1 MQPINYRSQPVLFRN
16 NSAIKLEMK
25 AQEIRDLSEKER
37 QEKVSDLSQEI
48 FNLRFQLA
56 TGKIENPSRLKSLRR
71 DIARIKTI
79 QREVEGDA
87 PKNPVEEKKEEKK

>member
-1 MQPINYRSQPVLFRN
+1 
-16 NSAIKLEMK
+16 MK

-37 QEKVSDLSQEI
+37 QEKATDLGQEI

-79 QREVEGDA
+79 QREEENKSPQPA
-87 PKNPVEEKKEEKK
+87 LEKKEEKK

>member
-1 MQPINYRSQPVLFRN
+1 
-16 NSAIKLEMK
+16 MK

-37 QEKVSDLSQEI
+37 TEKVTDLGQEI

-79 QREVEGDA
+79 QREAGDGSA
-87 PKNPVEEKKEEKK
+87 QPAEEKTEEKK

>member
-1 MQPINYRSQPVLFRN
+1 
-16 NSAIKLEMK
+16 MK
-25 AQEIRDLSEKER
+25 AQEIRELSEKER
-37 QEKVSDLSQEI
+37 QDKVADLGQEI

-79 QREVEGDA
+79 QGEARLDSPEPAKETS
-87 PKNPVEEKKEEKK
+87 EEKK

>member
-1 MQPINYRSQPVLFRN
+1 
-16 NSAIKLEMK
+16 MK

-37 QEKVSDLSQEI
+37 LEKVTDLGQEI

-71 DIARIKTI
+71 DVARIKTI
-79 QREVEGDA
+79 QQEANGDSTQ
-87 PKNPVEEKKEEKK
+87 PENEISEEKK

>member
-1 MQPINYRSQPVLFRN
+1 
-16 NSAIKLEMK
+16 MK

-37 QEKVSDLSQEI
+37 QEKVTDLGQEI

-79 QREVEGDA
+79 QEEAKVESSEPA
-87 PKNPVEEKKEEKK
+87 KETSKEKK

>member
-1 MQPINYRSQPVLFRN
+1 
-16 NSAIKLEMK
+16 MK

-37 QEKVSDLSQEI
+37 REKVTDLGQEI

-71 DIARIKTI
+71 DVARIKTI
-79 QREVEGDA
+79 QQEAGADSPQPANEVSE
-87 PKNPVEEKKEEKK
+87 